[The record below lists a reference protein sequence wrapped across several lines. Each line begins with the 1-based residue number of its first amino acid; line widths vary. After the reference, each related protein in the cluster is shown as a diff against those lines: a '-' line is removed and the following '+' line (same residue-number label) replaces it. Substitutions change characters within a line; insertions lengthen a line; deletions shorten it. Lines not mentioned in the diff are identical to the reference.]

1 MTRPAIC
8 RTPFAHESGVGGA
21 FAGSGEGARG
31 QPPGRRSRTARPPG
45 TPSDLGA
52 PPRVPEAC
60 ASGCPERGSPP
71 LGGTHRDER
80 APEVR
85 RHATRDETTRRLA
98 SIAAA
103 SGGLPTGGGEAIAF
117 SWRGASGRYSRK
129 RNILRSHDCPG
140 NRVRYALGQW
150 SRSRRR
156 RAHSPPGDLRA
167 RYRVVAVRP
176 KPAICPRRTTIRSA
190 QVRSLRCITED
201 SVTHRCQTPPNS
213 TTRRRTPITLS

>member
-31 QPPGRRSRTARPPG
+31 QPPGRRSRTARPRPPG

-129 RNILRSHDCPG
+129 RDILRSHDCPG

-150 SRSRRR
+150 SRSRSASCALAAWRSARQVSR
-156 RAHSPPGDLRA
+156 RAGRCVPNQPYALAGLRSVA
-167 RYRVVAVRP
+167 RRFDPCGV
-176 KPAICPRRTTIRSA
+176 
-190 QVRSLRCITED
+190 SLR
-201 SVTHRCQTPPNS
+201 
-213 TTRRRTPITLS
+213 TR